1 MSAALIAAIDFQD
14 PSTKWVL
21 IAGAILVVTYLAT
34 RNKTKNKDPLERKQA
49 AANEGAAP
57 KVSLAQQRAL
67 ERDMSQLV
75 TELMEMARQMTAQM
89 ETRAA
94 KLDLLMREADEKMTR
109 LQTLLDAAERADV
122 RGNGNGSLHS
132 PDSPLPSASLSLP
145 SPEPSTRHQQIY
157 ALAEQGRTAHQI
169 AQELGRQDS
178 EVEMILA
185 LRPRPQ

>member
-1 MSAALIAAIDFQD
+1 MLAAIDFQD

-34 RNKTKNKDPLERKQA
+34 RNKTKKKDPLEKQA
-49 AANEGAAP
+49 SGPAATPNL
-57 KVSLAQQRAL
+57 SLAQQRAL

-89 ETRAA
+89 ETRSA
-94 KLDLLMREADEKMTR
+94 KLDLLLREADEKIAQFR
-109 LQTLLDAAERADV
+109 ALLDKTDRAAH
-122 RGNGNGSLHS
+122 GNGEPAAHIH
-132 PDSPLPSASLSLP
+132 PPAPRAELPPP
-145 SPEPSTRHQQIY
+145 SPPEQSSARHQQVY
-157 ALAEQGRTAHQI
+157 TLAEQGRTPHQI

-185 LRPRPQ
+185 LRPRQG